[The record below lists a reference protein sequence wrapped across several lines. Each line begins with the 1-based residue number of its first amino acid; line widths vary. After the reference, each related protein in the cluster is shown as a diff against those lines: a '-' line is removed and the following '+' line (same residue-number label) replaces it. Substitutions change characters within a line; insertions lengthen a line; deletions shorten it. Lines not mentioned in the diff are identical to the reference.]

1 MRYSHLLVDVASE
14 SATSMLRVDGVRD
27 SLVRA
32 LAEAGVAELT
42 PVQAGVLPHCLA
54 GQDVL
59 AKAKTGTGKTL
70 AFLVPT
76 VERLL
81 CRAAAETG
89 VDPVRAL
96 VISSARE
103 LGTQIATQAAKLTAS
118 QPASF
123 TIETIMGGSSITP
136 QRERL
141 DPSLLV
147 RSSCVYTGG
156 VDLMIATPGR
166 LIEHINT
173 TDGFSARLASCE
185 VLVLDEC
192 DQLLDGGFQQ
202 DIEAIVA
209 VLPAA
214 RQTLCF
220 SATVPNKML
229 AVLGLAMRADF
240 VTIDCVG
247 EAPPSLIAQT
257 VVVHPLERSL
267 LALFACIRREMR
279 VHPSSYKILAFLP
292 TARQAQF
299 CAAALQEVGCNALEI
314 HSRRTASE
322 RSAAS
327 ETFREQAQQ
336 VLLSS
341 DVSARGVDYPDVSL
355 VLQVGAPAS
364 RDVYVQ
370 RIGRTGRAGRAG
382 ASTLLLCEYETG
394 FLSQLEG
401 LPIAE
406 AGCDGAADAAAE
418 FVSAREAAALQEAA
432 AKVPEQVA
440 AQTYRA
446 WVVAMN
452 GQRKALK
459 WSKADL
465 VSHASRYAREV
476 LGRAT
481 PPALPVRTARECGLV
496 GQAGLRI
503 DESPPAAEVAAAAEA
518 EAEAE
523 AAAVAAPSLE
533 LVIRFDWP
541 AFCRALRKDAAAAK
555 CHVLALRPDE
565 AMELQARLETEGEAE
580 VGGYTLRRGMFSAS
594 MVATPPRANKGLSRN
609 SSAASLAGKM
619 PLVASA
625 TSIASSSEM
634 SAPSSQM
641 SSRAGSAL
649 DLPAID
655 AAEGGVGADAP
666 AAPAAGTAYTPP
678 TKKKATKEELKL
690 ATSRM
695 AAAGVALKEALAAGE
710 GVKEA
715 QAELAASKVAKAVL
729 VSGKF

>member
-1 MRYSHLLVDVASE
+1 MHILYMSGRSTNPISARRLWSSPRAVPTSPCGGPGGQQVAERAAQRRARPCAEQVHKIFCTTWILLKKERKKTQKSRDFLHHVVVPIVSFAVHLLVDVASE

-465 VSHASRYAREV
+465 VSHASRYAR
-476 LGRAT
+476 GSRPRHA
-481 PPALPVRTARECGLV
+481 AR
-496 GQAGLRI
+496 
-503 DESPPAAEVAAAAEA
+503 
-518 EAEAE
+518 
-523 AAAVAAPSLE
+523 
-533 LVIRFDWP
+533 
-541 AFCRALRKDAAAAK
+541 
-555 CHVLALRPDE
+555 
-565 AMELQARLETEGEAE
+565 
-580 VGGYTLRRGMFSAS
+580 
-594 MVATPPRANKGLSRN
+594 
-609 SSAASLAGKM
+609 
-619 PLVASA
+619 
-625 TSIASSSEM
+625 
-634 SAPSSQM
+634 
-641 SSRAGSAL
+641 
-649 DLPAID
+649 
-655 AAEGGVGADAP
+655 
-666 AAPAAGTAYTPP
+666 AAGTDRARVRPRGAGGAAHRRVAARGRGRGGGGGGGRGGGGGGGGPIARARDPLRLARVLQGTAKGRGCCQVPCARPP
-678 TKKKATKEELKL
+678 P
-690 ATSRM
+690 RR
-695 AAAGVALKEALAAGE
+695 GDG
-710 GVKEA
+710 
-715 QAELAASKVAKAVL
+715 AASAP
-729 VSGKF
+729 

>member
-1 MRYSHLLVDVASE
+1 MKCRGGDILFADVATT
-14 SATSMLRVDGVRD
+14 ATSMLRVDGVRD

-118 QPASF
+118 QSF

-279 VHPSSYKILAFLP
+279 MHPSSYKILAFLP

-406 AGCDGAADAAAE
+406 AGCGAADAAAE

-481 PPALPVRTARECGLV
+481 PPALPERTARECGLV

-518 EAEAE
+518 EAEAV

-555 CHVLALRPDE
+555 AAVLALRPDE

-619 PLVASA
+619 PHVASA

-715 QAELAASKVAKAVL
+715 QAELVAAKVAKAVL